1 MALMIDNP
9 KKVAWLLAE
18 LKQAVPFKV
27 ELVPS
32 LVNYLRGQHIA
43 AGAQTDHIVSG
54 LSYTGDEGGILCH
67 LVQSEEREALVVSLT
82 QVWVPHSMPLSAAVA
97 EYQKH
102 RMKKLKKQG
111 RGFTSPYTAD

>member
-1 MALMIDNP
+1 MIDNP
-9 KKVAWLLAE
+9 AKTARLLAA

-43 AGAQTDHIVSG
+43 AGVQTEHIVSG
-54 LSYTGDEGGILCH
+54 LSYTGDEGGIVCH

-82 QVWVPHSMPLSAAVA
+82 QVWVPRSMPLSAAVA

-111 RGFTSPYTAD
+111 QTWHSLGC